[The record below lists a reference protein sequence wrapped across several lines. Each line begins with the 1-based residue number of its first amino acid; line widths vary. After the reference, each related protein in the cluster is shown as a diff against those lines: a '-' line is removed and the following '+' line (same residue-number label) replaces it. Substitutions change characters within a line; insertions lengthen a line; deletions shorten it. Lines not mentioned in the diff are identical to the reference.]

1 MFTVIAPFL
10 QKQKSLN
17 PWTRTKLE
25 GRKTCFLLSRKNAS
39 EKQSSLKKKKRGTEE
54 IKFQLSFVFSKVYIS
69 FTTRSINFLCC
80 IPQCGLWW
88 FWWIWVIVSMVLSD
102 MSAASL
108 FPYITP
114 LGYHYPVPP
123 QTDSKSE
130 LLGINPLRSRE
141 PCIQMKESRLSL

>member
-39 EKQSSLKKKKRGTEE
+39 EKQSSLKKKRGTEE

-130 LLGINPLRSRE
+130 LLGINPLRSKE
-141 PCIQMKESRLSL
+141 LCIHMKESRLSL